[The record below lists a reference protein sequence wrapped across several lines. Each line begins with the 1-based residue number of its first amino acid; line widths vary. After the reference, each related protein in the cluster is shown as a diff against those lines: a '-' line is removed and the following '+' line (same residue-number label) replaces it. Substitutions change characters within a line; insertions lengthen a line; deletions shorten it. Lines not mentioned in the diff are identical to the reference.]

1 MVVRK
6 TLVWAPVER
15 ELCPHQQGG
24 GQQPPHWVLGRLGLR
39 NTQRTVVLGRGI
51 VVLVDLMYSVDT
63 EGKMFHEGNT
73 EAKCQTGV
81 FILLTSNWV
90 KP

>member
-1 MVVRK
+1 M
-6 TLVWAPVER
+6 
-15 ELCPHQQGG
+15 
-24 GQQPPHWVLGRLGLR
+24 
-39 NTQRTVVLGRGI
+39 VLGRGI

-63 EGKMFHEGNT
+63 EGKIFHEGNT